1 MHCTPAKDSS
11 WELRIYE
18 WQRYTHFLED
28 CMALAEMQMMSYLQS
43 AAWCMPRGCSGEVLC
58 CASSCLLRSRSFRSG
73 MTCAKGMLRCSPVLR
88 QAHEEGEGFNPG
100 WLEDENERVLVE
112 LPGSCV
118 TPLCSQPGCVAL
130 TAARIYFQPYNIS
143 SNSPVEI
150 YQLTKA
156 CSMLALSDIGHLSL
170 YPPLC

>member
-1 MHCTPAKDSS
+1 
-11 WELRIYE
+11 
-18 WQRYTHFLED
+18 
-28 CMALAEMQMMSYLQS
+28 MAPAEMQMMSYLQS
-43 AAWCMPRGCSGEVLC
+43 AAWCMPRGCSGAVLC
-58 CASSCLLRSRSFRSG
+58 CASSCLLMSRGLGSG
-73 MTCAKGMLRCSPVLR
+73 MTCAEGMLRCSPVLY

-156 CSMLALSDIGHLSL
+156 YSRLTLSDTGHFSL
-170 YPPLC
+170 YASIELRPGA